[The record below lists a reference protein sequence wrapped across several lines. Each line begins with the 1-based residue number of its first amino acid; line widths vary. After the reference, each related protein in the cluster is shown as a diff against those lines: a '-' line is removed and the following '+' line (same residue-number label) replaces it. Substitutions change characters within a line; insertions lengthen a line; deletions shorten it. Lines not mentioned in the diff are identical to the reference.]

1 MNEGK
6 RLREPF
12 SEPFSVGAVT
22 DEFSPDSLDR
32 ALGAMADLRMTFAE
46 LRVVDGKNIL
56 DHSDAE
62 IDGVRARVEAAGM
75 RVLSIASPVLKCT
88 LPEAPPVAPHIQQDM
103 FSSAFTFDDQPRL
116 ARRALEIAERT
127 GARIVRVF
135 SYWRTIDPD
144 ACFDRIASALRDL
157 ADRAVERGLIIG
169 IENEHACNIAT
180 GVETARLLSA
190 VDHPALQ
197 VIWDPANA
205 LVAGETPF
213 PDGYAAIPVSRIIHV
228 HATDCVVTNH
238 VPTFGPL
245 GDMGIEWPGQ
255 LAALARDGY
264 RGSISL
270 ETHWKGPNG
279 DKFQGSMICGRALN
293 EMVAA
298 VESEK

>member
-1 MNEGK
+1 M
-6 RLREPF
+6 F
-12 SEPFSVGAVT
+12 QVGAVT

-32 ALGAMADLRMTFAE
+32 ALDAMASLGMTFAE
-46 LRVVDGKNIL
+46 LRVVDGKNIIDL
-56 DHSDAE
+56 TDAE
-62 IDGVRARVEAAGM
+62 VDSVRARVEARGM

-88 LPEAPPVAPHIQQDM
+88 LPGAPPVASHLQQDM

-116 ARRALEIAERT
+116 VRRAFEIAERT

-144 ACFDRIASALRDL
+144 ACFDRVASALRGL
-157 ADRAVERGLIIG
+157 AEQAAERHLMIG

-180 GVETARLLSA
+180 GAETARLLAA

-205 LVAGETPF
+205 FVAGETPF
-213 PDGYAAIPVSRIIHV
+213 PDGYAHLPVTRIAHV
-228 HATDCVVTNH
+228 HAKDCTVVGH
-238 VPTFGPL
+238 VPTWGPL
-245 GDMGIEWPGQ
+245 GDVGPNGVDWRGQ

-264 RGSISL
+264 RGTISL

-279 DKFQGSMICGRALN
+279 DKFEASMICGRALN
-293 EMVAA
+293 TMVRAA
-298 VESEK
+298 GESESESRK